1 MHPNRWVTSVKLLGT
16 LLFFTPL
23 LSGCWDRLE
32 IEERA
37 VVLAIAVDEE
47 EPEAVSEE
55 SAVAHLGGKVPEEQ
69 KRIIRLTVQIA
80 VPGRIP
86 LGPGEGGAGGGA
98 EKPVW
103 VMDVVGHTIEDAFSN
118 LQQLVSDRLFF
129 GHLRIIV
136 VNEKLARKGLQ
147 NLNDALRRNAEVRR
161 AAWMIVSKGN
171 ASELVSLESEL
182 ERVPALYLLATMD
195 GSVKLGKLPN
205 SFLGLFW
212 SAMVSKGQEGFLPY
226 VELKKNQSVQISG
239 LAYFKGSK
247 MAGITLPIEIGNY
260 MAIKGINPGG
270 YTVLVDVPGEAGA
283 VMFESKQRKSKIKV
297 KIKDGKPHVFIKV
310 HIEGDLI
317 EKSNVQFKIG
327 SPARLD
333 KIEKQIGKNAEE
345 AFMKLIKKTQKQG
358 SDIFGFGE
366 YVRGQHSSYW
376 NQHIKKKEK
385 WQAMYKEVPVH
396 VQVDISIRR
405 VGMKAS

>member
-1 MHPNRWVTSVKLLGT
+1 MHPNRWVRSVKCVGILLC
-16 LLFFTPL
+16 FVPL

-47 EPEAVSEE
+47 DPEEVSEE

-69 KRIIRLTVQIA
+69 KRLIRLTVQIA

-86 LGPGEGGAGGGA
+86 LGPGEGGGGGT

-103 VMDVVGHTIEDAFSN
+103 VIDVVGHTVEDAFSN

-136 VNEKLARKGLQ
+136 VNEKVARKGLQ

-161 AAWMIVSKGN
+161 AAWMIVSKGK
-171 ASELVSLESEL
+171 AAELVSLEPEL

-195 GSVKLGKLPN
+195 GSVELGKLPN
-205 SFLGLFW
+205 SFLGVFW
-212 SAMVSKGQEGFLPY
+212 SAMTSKGQEGYLPY
-226 VELKKNQSVQISG
+226 VELQKNQSVLISG

-270 YTVLVDVPGEAGA
+270 YTVLVEVPGEAGA
-283 VMFESKQRKSKIKV
+283 VMFESTERKSKIEV
-297 KIKDGKPHVFIKV
+297 KMKDGKPHVKVKV
-310 HIEGDLI
+310 HIEGNLI
-317 EKSNVQFKIG
+317 EKSNAQFKVG
-327 SPARLD
+327 SSASLH
-333 KIEKQIGKNAEE
+333 KIESQIGKNAEE

-366 YVRGQHSSYW
+366 HVRGKHPTYW
-376 NQHIKKKEK
+376 SQHIKEKEK
-385 WQAMYKEVPVH
+385 WQAMYKEIPVH

-405 VGMKAS
+405 IGMKAS